1 MDKLFKTLDKV
12 KDFELRLDIL
22 REAIKDFT
30 RNDIDK
36 FLSDYIKYE
45 EKRFSFLLA
54 EKNRLI
60 NLGDYDKSNE
70 VKVELKNVK
79 NYTKIL
85 RNFSALNFNDEVIEK
100 EEVSVSKKLDNG
112 YELSD
117 KRLLE
122 YYEVCGTDFTN
133 SINSLKQDTLN
144 ISLLKD
150 MKRQCVIDGRL
161 LKEISKKARLNN
173 DIELDKKITHVK
185 RTREMLLDYIN
196 NLISVYNVT
205 KKKSERQ
212 EESYEDVFGKE
223 KALTHEQMYYIDA
236 IINEKDIE
244 IESIVNYAIAL
255 KEIIKG
261 YSFVENEDKIIKAI
275 KTITEFP
282 IESTFQDYL
291 YSMILSALKTKRKSC
306 LKEDKY
312 QKRKIDLLSKYLDDQ
327 VLYHDNVFINDS
339 TILNYDVLEYAIYRQ
354 VPYYYLRQI
363 IKQHKDAILFEKNGK
378 SLLVTI
384 LEKYIESAKI
394 ELRNH
399 RHDYIKKEYYQNFY
413 HLMLFFM
420 EGEISDYAKEQI
432 DAIATE
438 FREYINLSG
447 YKSENKS
454 NTLTAFERLLNPVDV
469 ENYSSFSEEDI
480 RKVQE
485 NLKSYTYYLV
495 NSKDRAKQDSDYL
508 NPLKGKILEFQEKF
522 YQDYGKYPNDSFV
535 ADVLNIP
542 YSDYLN
548 AYYNLSTVSFD
559 NDDLSFSVL
568 IDDEGSTYF
577 RMNVL
582 DLSSYVSEGDLLNT
596 YLKENMNKNFKN
608 TKGFSKDYSLPS
620 ITYQVKIYPNG
631 SIGNL
636 KIFPSV
642 TKLDSKYESLE
653 NYRDNHE
660 LKKFVSAYKKLSKS
674 TNNVDTTL
682 ELEEFFKIYMTNF
695 VKNFC
700 LKEEL
705 PVIMRGKKY
714 KDIDVIMKIQSDL
727 GPLFSKMEKGQFLS
741 YYNIFKEELD
751 ASHYVSLDYEDGE
764 YYLKLDSPSSYVDL
778 FNQRLLLKLEKLMS
792 DKALLISSGEEA
804 CEICDMAN
812 KQIGYVQEEKAKVR
826 KKHRKR

>member
-1 MDKLFKTLDKV
+1 
-12 KDFELRLDIL
+12 
-22 REAIKDFT
+22 
-30 RNDIDK
+30 
-36 FLSDYIKYE
+36 
-45 EKRFSFLLA
+45 
-54 EKNRLI
+54 
-60 NLGDYDKSNE
+60 
-70 VKVELKNVK
+70 
-79 NYTKIL
+79 
-85 RNFSALNFNDEVIEK
+85 
-100 EEVSVSKKLDNG
+100 
-112 YELSD
+112 
-117 KRLLE
+117 
-122 YYEVCGTDFTN
+122 
-133 SINSLKQDTLN
+133 
-144 ISLLKD
+144 
-150 MKRQCVIDGRL
+150 
-161 LKEISKKARLNN
+161 
-173 DIELDKKITHVK
+173 
-185 RTREMLLDYIN
+185 
-196 NLISVYNVT
+196 
-205 KKKSERQ
+205 
-212 EESYEDVFGKE
+212 
-223 KALTHEQMYYIDA
+223 
-236 IINEKDIE
+236 
-244 IESIVNYAIAL
+244 
-255 KEIIKG
+255 
-261 YSFVENEDKIIKAI
+261 
-275 KTITEFP
+275 
-282 IESTFQDYL
+282 
-291 YSMILSALKTKRKSC
+291 
-306 LKEDKY
+306 
-312 QKRKIDLLSKYLDDQ
+312 
-327 VLYHDNVFINDS
+327 
-339 TILNYDVLEYAIYRQ
+339 
-354 VPYYYLRQI
+354 
-363 IKQHKDAILFEKNGK
+363 
-378 SLLVTI
+378 
-384 LEKYIESAKI
+384 
-394 ELRNH
+394 
-399 RHDYIKKEYYQNFY
+399 
-413 HLMLFFM
+413 M

-469 ENYSSFSEEDI
+469 ENYSSFLEEDI

-485 NLKSYTYYLV
+485 NLKSYTYYLI

-522 YQDYGKYPNDSFV
+522 YQDYGKYSNDTFV

-608 TKGFSKDYSLPS
+608 IKGFSKDYSLPS

-751 ASHYVSLDYEDGE
+751 ASHYVSLNYEDGD
-764 YYLKLDSPSSYVDL
+764 YSLKLNSPSSYVDL

-792 DKALLISSGEEA
+792 DKALLISSSEEA

-812 KQIGYVQEEKAKVR
+812 KQIGYVQEEKVKVR